1 MCLYLIL
8 KFNKFYGWSFLY
20 GICFLVVCADFAYF
34 SHHYLC
40 GKLQVVVKASKVYPK
55 DPEAPP
61 CGVDDMTKLAY
72 LHEPGV
78 LDNLRSRYDI
88 NEIYV
93 SIWNRLSL
101 KEYLR
106 KLVHHRVSFPFLS
119 PFFFFG
125 FFGFFVLVR
134 AVRRGKG

>member
-1 MCLYLIL
+1 
-8 KFNKFYGWSFLY
+8 
-20 GICFLVVCADFAYF
+20 LVVCADFAYF

-93 SIWNRLSL
+93 SI
-101 KEYLR
+101 
-106 KLVHHRVSFPFLS
+106 
-119 PFFFFG
+119 
-125 FFGFFVLVR
+125 
-134 AVRRGKG
+134 